1 MLTTSSGTAVKSA
14 NVTLSAAQG
23 LARQQPWQDVTDPS
37 VSLSTVTLSEAKGL
51 ARRTERCFAEFT
63 LSEANGLSRTA
74 RIPLKSAHGASL
86 ISKCLPSPVLALDKS
101 LSLEYTHNRQ
111 ESVI

>member
-14 NVTLSAAQG
+14 NVTLSAAKG
-23 LARQQPWQDVTDPS
+23 LARQRPWQDVTDPLS
-37 VSLSTVTLSEAKGL
+37 ISLSTVTLSAAKGL
-51 ARRTERCFAEFT
+51 ARRTQRCFAV
-63 LSEANGLSRTA
+63 LSRTA

-86 ISKCLPSPVLALDKS
+86 ISKCLPSPVLALDKF
-101 LSLEYTHNRQ
+101 LPLEYTCNGQ